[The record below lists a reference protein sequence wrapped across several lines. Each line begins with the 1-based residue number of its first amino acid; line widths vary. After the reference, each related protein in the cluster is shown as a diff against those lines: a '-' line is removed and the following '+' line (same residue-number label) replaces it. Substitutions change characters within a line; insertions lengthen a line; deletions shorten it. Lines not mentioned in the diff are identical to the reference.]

1 MEPEKAF
8 LTLQPAAT
16 TVWMDGCNQPTAG
29 APAAPRLVA
38 GAWPC
43 HLRAEGIVTLPP
55 ARAQLGRDSQ
65 PRSATRAPGDKGR
78 CLAEMDR
85 EDLERAVR

>member
-16 TVWMDGCNQPTAG
+16 TVWIDGCNQPA
-29 APAAPRLVA
+29 ASALAAPRLVA

-55 ARAQLGRDSQ
+55 ARAQLGRGSQ
-65 PRSATRAPGDKGR
+65 PRSTTQAPGDKGR
-78 CLAEMDR
+78 CFAEMIR
-85 EDLERAVR
+85 EVLERAVK